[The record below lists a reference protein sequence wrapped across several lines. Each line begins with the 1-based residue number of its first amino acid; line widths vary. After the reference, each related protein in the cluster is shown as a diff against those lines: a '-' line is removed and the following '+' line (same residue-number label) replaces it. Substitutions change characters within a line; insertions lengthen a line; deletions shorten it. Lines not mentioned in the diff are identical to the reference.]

1 MYASSEKNMWNK
13 NKNKNKNKK
22 NVIDLINK
30 ITALIMMITIFCI

>member
-1 MYASSEKNMWNK
+1 MYASSEKNMW